1 MGVWDCVASGMGVCG
16 GCVCGGGGVG
26 LIVDL
31 WQWQEGVE
39 GVRWWGGVGWRGW
52 LI

>member
-1 MGVWDCVASGMGVCG
+1 MGCMWGL
-16 GCVCGGGGVG
+16 CVCGGVG

-39 GVRWWGGVGWRGW
+39 GVRWWDGVEGVVDLKGE
-52 LI
+52 